1 MLEGLRP
8 GHLTDRSYDRPRG
21 EDVGGSASQ
30 RERLLRGESTYTT
43 SSGMEH
49 FIEDQPQLLQYGM
62 THLLPKASTTEERE
76 RLLRRLEMCA
86 KAREE
91 STKIMSIRFAQRDAV
106 KHDMKQD
113 RRVYLDRLLASQ
125 RERDERWARRLQ
137 KSPFAIDLVAED
149 QRISEENRVR
159 QLVEQRRAKST
170 ATRSREAHHRIFK
183 RATAESDEL
192 DQLRREKRTCPS
204 TKADPPSV
212 MTLGDGGRP
221 GTVSKAPLSDGQS
234 LIEKLLG
241 KALSDDALAKLRS
254 LFTKETAEPVRGTAL
269 LPGSV
274 CYCFQDVRKEK
285 EVDQPQ
291 MQPVVLLPPES
302 DHQGSHRFCLVGG
315 LPPLPKKVYRVRWSS
330 LCPIDECGAV
340 RDVDAHFRHYRILWR
355 RPGCDEDELVEL
367 LPPSDGMCQIAAV
380 DGVHVVNPDEITWNR
395 SMPKRCD

>member
-1 MLEGLRP
+1 MATLGSEN
-8 GHLTDRSYDRPRG
+8 RSGP
-21 EDVGGSASQ
+21 
-30 RERLLRGESTYTT
+30 T
-43 SSGMEH
+43 
-49 FIEDQPQLLQYGM
+49 
-62 THLLPKASTTEERE
+62 
-76 RLLRRLEMCA
+76 
-86 KAREE
+86 ARE
-91 STKIMSIRFAQRDAV
+91 MSGEKPGFNGVEADAYEQDLPLDKSRPAQRD
-106 KHDMKQD
+106 
-113 RRVYLDRLLASQ
+113 
-125 RERDERWARRLQ
+125 
-137 KSPFAIDLVAED
+137 
-149 QRISEENRVR
+149 
-159 QLVEQRRAKST
+159 
-170 ATRSREAHHRIFK
+170 
-183 RATAESDEL
+183 
-192 DQLRREKRTCPS
+192 
-204 TKADPPSV
+204 
-212 MTLGDGGRP
+212 
-221 GTVSKAPLSDGQS
+221 APLSDGQS

>member
-1 MLEGLRP
+1 MEGPIIAEFSSLNALNYKAAPQFFTEGLRP

-192 DQLRREKRTCPS
+192 DQLRREKRQ
-204 TKADPPSV
+204 
-212 MTLGDGGRP
+212 L
-221 GTVSKAPLSDGQS
+221 LEN
-234 LIEKLLG
+234 EKQL
-241 KALSDDALAKLRS
+241 KAL
-254 LFTKETAEPVRGTAL
+254 
-269 LPGSV
+269 
-274 CYCFQDVRKEK
+274 
-285 EVDQPQ
+285 
-291 MQPVVLLPPES
+291 
-302 DHQGSHRFCLVGG
+302 
-315 LPPLPKKVYRVRWSS
+315 
-330 LCPIDECGAV
+330 
-340 RDVDAHFRHYRILWR
+340 RDVEKSNARTLQILQARQEKQLELKKMKQMRMESSAETPR
-355 RPGCDEDELVEL
+355 RT
-367 LPPSDGMCQIAAV
+367 A
-380 DGVHVVNPDEITWNR
+380 
-395 SMPKRCD
+395 